1 MTTPAAGT
9 SGSTPVSDALTTRK
23 GANLGKDDFLKLLT
37 TQLTHQDPMS
47 PVDDKEFIG
56 TMAQFSALEQTSNMA
71 KGLERLT
78 FASQLSQSV
87 GLIGHSVKYT
97 DGAETATGTVKSVSV
112 TAGKISIA
120 IGTKTVAPDAIV
132 EVS

>member
-1 MTTPAAGT
+1 MATVTPT
-9 SGSTPVSDALTTRK
+9 SSGSSLETAVASRD

-97 DGAETATGTVKSVSV
+97 DGDATSTGTVKSVSV
-112 TAGKISIA
+112 TDGKIAIS
-120 IGTKTVAPDAIV
+120 IGTKTVTPDAIV